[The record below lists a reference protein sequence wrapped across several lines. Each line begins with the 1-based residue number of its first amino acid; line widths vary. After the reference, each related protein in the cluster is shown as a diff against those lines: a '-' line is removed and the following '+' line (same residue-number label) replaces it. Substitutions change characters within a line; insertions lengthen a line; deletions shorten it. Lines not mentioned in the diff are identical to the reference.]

1 MQRRERNY
9 ATIEVANNRDISG
22 MAAADERNRSREI
35 GKGRKVLRIAYLA
48 GLFVVLA
55 SLRGYAHD
63 DQDLHH
69 GRGDNDKDRHE
80 EIAAQ
85 TRITSLPY
93 TITTS
98 GTYVLDSSLNYN
110 SSSAAAIQINAP
122 NVTLDLNGNSINN
135 LGAGPATQAL
145 GINVFNEPNVTIRN
159 GQIVGFFRGIELDGQ
174 LESLPPLSRSA
185 LIEYVR
191 CAFNVDCGIFLT
203 VTYNAVVRNCQI
215 RNTGYS
221 ADGTISSNQGIGIYD
236 AQGFGNLIYQN
247 NITQVTGTGIVVGPN
262 DLADGNFVTA
272 ATTGIFGSDPSSKLK
287 NNTVTMA
294 TTPYLGGT
302 QLSGTN
308 F

>member
-1 MQRRERNY
+1 MQRRELNC

-22 MAAADERNRSREI
+22 RATADEMNRGLRI
-35 GKGRKVLRIAYLA
+35 GKGRKLWRIACLA

-55 SLRGYAHD
+55 PSRGH
-63 DQDLHH
+63 
-69 GRGDNDKDRHE
+69 
-80 EIAAQ
+80 AQ

-98 GTYVLDSSLNYN
+98 GTYVLDGSLDYN
-110 SSSAAAIQINAP
+110 SSSAVAIQINAS
-122 NVTLDLNGNSINN
+122 NVTVDLNGNSINN
-135 LGAGPATQAL
+135 LGAGPATQAV
-145 GINVFNEPNVTIRN
+145 GINAFNKPNVTIRN
-159 GQIVGFFRGIELDGQ
+159 GQIVGFFRAIELDGQ
-174 LESLPPLSRSA
+174 LESLPPASRSA
-185 LIEYVR
+185 LVEYVR
-191 CAFNVDCGIFLT
+191 CAFNVDCGIFLN
-203 VTYNAVVRNCQI
+203 VNYNAVVRNCQI

-221 ADGTISSNQGIGIYD
+221 PDGSVSSNQGNGIYD

-247 NITQVTGTGIVVGPN
+247 NITLVSGTGIVLGSF

-272 ATTGIFGSDPSSKLK
+272 ATTGIFSADPSSKVK

-294 TTPYLGGT
+294 TTPYQGGS